1 MKAFLA
7 LFALIVVVA
16 GQGQGRP
23 PFFGGGRRS
32 SEDSRDSRENFL
44 PRNNFQINFNGIGQ
58 IRGFACSTAASFTTS
73 IDGTTTTARCT
84 DNGADPSVRCPG
96 CCRSVALAAGRS
108 ADNAAGFPSTNGRS
122 CVCCIR

>member
-32 SEDSRDSRENFL
+32 SEDSRDSREIF